1 MRDPR
6 IDKLANILVDHSCR
20 VQKGE
25 RVLIDI
31 FGPERDLA
39 LALVSAVYA
48 KGGHPYVQ
56 LNDDKVRRALL
67 LGTSDEHMKTWT
79 GHALKQMGEMDAYIG
94 VRGSDNVTEL
104 SDVPD
109 DKMKLYSSIYSHQVH
124 SELRVKKTK
133 WVVLRYPNPSMAQ
146 LANTSTEAF
155 EDFYFNVCNVDYKQ
169 MGIAMETLVKRMEQ
183 ANDVH
188 IIGPGTDLRFSV
200 KNIPVVKCAGEFN
213 IPDGEVFTSPVKDSV
228 QGTITFNTPTV
239 YQGSSFENIHL
250 EFKDGK
256 IIKAESNNTERLN
269 QILDG
274 DEGAR
279 YIGEFAIG
287 VNPNID
293 HPMKDILFDE
303 KINGSFHFTP
313 GQAYEEADNGN
324 RSSVHWDMVCI
335 QRPDY
340 GGGEIYFDGELIRK
354 DGLFVV
360 EDLLPLNPENLKK
373 NNAF

>member
-6 IDKLANILVDHSCR
+6 IDKLANILVEHSCR

-31 FGPERDLA
+31 FGSERELA
-39 LALVSAVYA
+39 LALISAVYK
-48 KGGHPYVQ
+48 KGGYPFVQ
-56 LNDDKVRRALL
+56 INDDMIRRALL
-67 LGTSDEHMKTWT
+67 CGTTKEHMDTWA

-94 VRGSDNVTEL
+94 VRGSENVTEL

-109 DKMKLYSSIYSHQVH
+109 EKMKLYSSIYSQQVH
-124 SELRVKKTK
+124 SEIRVKKTK
-133 WVVLRYPNPSMAQ
+133 WVVLRYPNASMAQ

-169 MGIAMETLVKRMEQ
+169 MAIAMEPLVRRMEQ
-183 ANDVH
+183 ADQVH
-188 IIGPGTDLRFSV
+188 IVGPGTDLRFSI
-200 KNIPVVKCAGEFN
+200 KDIPVVKCAGEFN

-228 QGTITFNTPTV
+228 EGTITFNTPTV
-239 YQGSSFENIHL
+239 YQGSSFDNIHL
-250 EFKDGK
+250 EFKAGK
-256 IIKAESNNTERLN
+256 IINAQSNNTDRLN

-274 DEGAR
+274 DDGAR

-287 VNPNID
+287 VNPNIH

-340 GGGEIYFDGELIRK
+340 GGGQIYFDGELIRK

-360 EDLLPLNPENLKK
+360 EDLMPLNPENLRNQKS
-373 NNAF
+373 F

>member
-6 IDKLANILVDHSCR
+6 IDKLANILVEHSCR

-25 RVLIDI
+25 KVLIDI
-31 FGPERDLA
+31 FGSERDLA
-39 LALVSAVYA
+39 LALVEAVYE
-48 KGGHPYVQ
+48 KGGQPFVQ
-56 LNDDKVRRALL
+56 LNDDAIRRAML
-67 LGTSDEHMKTWT
+67 LGTTQEHMKAWA
-79 GHALKQMGEMDAYIG
+79 GHALKQMGEMDCYIG
-94 VRGSDNVTEL
+94 VRGSSNVTEL

-109 DKMKLYSSIYSHQVH
+109 DKMKLYSGIYNHQVH
-124 SELRVKKTK
+124 SEMRVKKTK
-133 WVVLRYPNPSMAQ
+133 WVVLRYPNASMAQ
-146 LANTSTEAF
+146 LANTSTAAF

-169 MGIAMETLVKRMEQ
+169 MAIAMEPLVKRMEQ
-183 ANDVH
+183 ADQVH
-188 IIGPGTDLRFSV
+188 IVGPGTDLRFSI
-200 KNIPVVKCAGEFN
+200 KDIPVVKCAGEFN

-228 QGTITFNTPTV
+228 QGFITFNTPTV
-239 YQGSSFENIHL
+239 YQGSSFENIRL

-256 IIKAESNNTERLN
+256 VVTAESNNTERLN

-360 EDLLPLNPENLKK
+360 EDLIPLNPENLKGQK
-373 NNAF
+373 SF